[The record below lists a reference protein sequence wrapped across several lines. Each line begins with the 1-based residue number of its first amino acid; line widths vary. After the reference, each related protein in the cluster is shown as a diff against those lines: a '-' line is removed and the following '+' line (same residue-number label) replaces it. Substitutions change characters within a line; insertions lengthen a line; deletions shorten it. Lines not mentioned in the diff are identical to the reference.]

1 MMENL
6 LAVQGV
12 DRAAVL
18 AKCDAM
24 YDQFDTD
31 NNGVIDQDEMEAAL
45 AEVYT
50 LRMRLLYTPPL
61 LASRS
66 HSPALSPPRP
76 CPAFICHSL

>member
-66 HSPALSPPRP
+66 HFPALSPPRP